1 MSLAMQVGFFFSLNL
16 WPWST
21 MTATYIFMFVFFLGG
36 RSKKELYSSYT
47 AKYLHVSL
55 STKVIGKELQGESKA
70 MGILK

>member
-1 MSLAMQVGFFFSLNL
+1 MVYNDSNLYLHVCFFF
-16 WPWST
+16 WGG
-21 MTATYIFMFVFFLGG
+21 GG

>member
-1 MSLAMQVGFFFSLNL
+1 
-16 WPWST
+16 
-21 MTATYIFMFVFFLGG
+21 MFVCFFEGG